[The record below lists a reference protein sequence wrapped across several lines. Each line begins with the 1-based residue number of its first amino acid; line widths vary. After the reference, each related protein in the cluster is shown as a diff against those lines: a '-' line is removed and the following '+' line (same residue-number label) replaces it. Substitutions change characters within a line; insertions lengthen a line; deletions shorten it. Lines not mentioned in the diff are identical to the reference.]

1 MSVNKEF
8 EKMYEAGLSEEE
20 IAKQLYLPIWKVWEL
35 KSHLMVHR
43 VFNLGMDIPLF
54 DDLDNLKISF

>member
-1 MSVNKEF
+1 MSKEF
-8 EKMYEAGLSEEE
+8 EKMYDARLSEEE
-20 IAKQLYLPIWKVWEL
+20 IAERLDILIWKVWEL